1 MVKVVCPHCGTISE
15 IKEDQESE
23 NENWLEC
30 VLPTGFEWS
39 LPSGKIKSAAGTI
52 YYVDSIGN
60 KMSREAYIEKYGIDP
75 EIAYNNMHGEK
86 PKKVLKLGKH

>member
-1 MVKVVCPHCGTISE
+1 MTKVVCPHCGTISE
-15 IKEDQESE
+15 VKEEQES
-23 NENWLEC
+23 ENWLEC

-39 LPSGKIKSAAGTI
+39 LPSGKIKSAAGTV

-60 KMSREAYIEKYGIDP
+60 KMSREAYIEKYKIDP
-75 EIAYNNMHGEK
+75 EIAYNNMRGEK